1 MLLDLHHVET
11 GLANAT
17 VDMLCKSLETAMAD
31 DSHPTDPVT
40 GAMEDATTLPIKR
53 CLLGL
58 YDAMLTLFVTRD
70 SVMHKAAPAS
80 WWPVTETECQ
90 KLERRIMIGG
100 HGSALTFID
109 YCTVID
115 CLMLKHLPLSIL
127 LDQVKSLAV
136 KQYVVGSL
144 RARQAPIS
152 QPTTSTIASLPGT
165 LAAVR
170 KLWGMTPATQS
181 IIEIAQENSAR
192 LITNLQENV
201 RAKMKKVI
209 IDAERRRVNDGRES
223 LSDAPLQQQLSDE
236 FGYLNR
242 DWRRIAITE
251 VAMNAADGFL
261 LTMNGGY
268 VQWLAH
274 AGRCDSC
281 AMYDG
286 RKFHV
291 LAPGEQQ
298 RNPLTDVWTGKHA
311 ENVGRSSAKRKRLDD
326 GTMVDRS
333 EDEMLVP
340 AIPLHAHCLLP
351 DQVVAAGSVSAVM
364 KSLYEGRII
373 EFRTLDGR
381 TLTVTENHPILTLSG
396 FRLAKFLREG
406 DEIVACRD
414 SERMVA
420 SINPDDYQGP
430 VRIEDLFASWQHT
443 MTMIAASMEP
453 TPEDFYGD
461 GRFLRGEIQV
471 VYADGLLRRHIEAP
485 TSQPFLQHQFTGCL
499 SAGPFNATRSTLKV
513 STTPPATA
521 YGSMGRHGIGAMLLD
536 RPVPHHQAIRVKA
549 SPWNDASFQQSLV
562 KGNTTHSQFSREL
575 ILRFSSGIAI
585 QDDSGKWR
593 ISNNSTTHIT
603 PDRIMK
609 IRDSLYTG
617 PVYDVTEEQH
627 GLYTSNDIIVKNC
640 RCVWIPYLS
649 QKGAA

>member
-1 MLLDLHHVET
+1 MIEVAQ
-11 GLANAT
+11 ANAARL
-17 VDMLCKSLETAMAD
+17 V
-31 DSHPTDPVT
+31 TDIS
-40 GAMEDATTLPIKR
+40 A
-53 CLLGL
+53 
-58 YDAMLTLFVTRD
+58 LTR
-70 SVMHKAAPAS
+70 SRMKKIIIEA
-80 WWPVTETECQ
+80 E
-90 KLERRIMIGG
+90 KRRIMDGTE
-100 HGSALTFID
+100 TFAPA
-109 YCTVID
+109 
-115 CLMLKHLPLSIL
+115 PL
-127 LDQVKSLAV
+127 
-136 KQYVVGSL
+136 
-144 RARQAPIS
+144 
-152 QPTTSTIASLPGT
+152 
-165 LAAVR
+165 
-170 KLWGMTPATQS
+170 
-181 IIEIAQENSAR
+181 AQELAD
-192 LITNLQENV
+192 T
-201 RAKMKKVI
+201 
-209 IDAERRRVNDGRES
+209 
-223 LSDAPLQQQLSDE
+223 
-236 FGYLNR
+236 FGDLNR
-242 DWRRIAITE
+242 DWRRIACTE
-251 VAMNAADGFL
+251 VATNSADGFL
-261 LTMNGGY
+261 ASMRLGTW
-268 VQWLAH
+268 VEWLAH
-274 AGRCDSC
+274 AGCCDAC
-281 AMYDG
+281 RQFNG
-286 RKFHV
+286 RHFRV
-291 LAPGEQQ
+291 VRSTAND
-298 RNPLTDVWTGKHA
+298 RDMNTDVWAGKTIV
-311 ENVGRSSAKRKRLDD
+311 NIGRSAAKRKRLED
-326 GTMVDRS
+326 GTMTDRTP
-333 EDEMLVP
+333 DEMLVP
-340 AIPLHAHCLLP
+340 AIPLHPTCLLP
-351 DQVVAAGSVSAVM
+351 DQVIAAGSVSAVM

-549 SPWNDASFQQSLV
+549 SPWNDASFQQSLA